1 MAPRNIVAGIDIGT
15 TKVCTIIA
23 EVSDNEITDII
34 GIGTSPS
41 KGLRKGMVIDIDDTV
56 GSIESAIAKAER
68 MAGVKLDSVFV
79 GIAGS
84 HISSTNSHGVVA
96 VTGEDKEISED
107 DINRV
112 IDATKII
119 SIPPEREI
127 IHVLP
132 REFIVD
138 GCKEIKYPL
147 GMSGVR
153 LEAETHIVTG
163 SVTSIQNLVKSVTK
177 AGVDVDGIV
186 LQPLAA
192 SKSVISESEKEL
204 GVVLIDIGGG
214 TTDIAIF
221 KEGSI
226 WYTAILPVGGDHVT
240 SDIAVG
246 MRTPMSNAERIKIQY
261 GSAKSNSID
270 DNEEIEIL
278 DTSGKKKRKISRKML
293 CEIIE
298 PRVDEIFS
306 LIEQEIEKAGYKG
319 MLPAGMVVTGGGSLL
334 EELPELAT
342 EKLDLPV
349 RIGVPEGIDGLLD
362 YLDGSIYDF
371 EGDYSDFPQDN
382 GAIFSTGIGLV
393 RYGAENS
400 DGKALNKKTK
410 KEEQLIEDLF
420 DKIRGWFNNFF

>member
-23 EVSDNEITDII
+23 EVSDNKITDII
-34 GIGTSPS
+34 GVGTSPS

-56 GSIESAIAKAER
+56 KSIELAIVKAER
-68 MAGVKLDSVFV
+68 MAGVEIDSVFV

-107 DINRV
+107 DIDRV
-112 IDATKII
+112 IEATKII
-119 SIPPEREI
+119 SVPPEREI

-132 REFIVD
+132 REYIVD

-163 SVTSIQNLVKSVTK
+163 AVTSIQNLVKSVTR
-177 AGVDVDGIV
+177 AGVDVEGIV

-192 SKSVISESEKEL
+192 SKSVLSESEKDL
-204 GVVLIDIGGG
+204 GVVLIDMGGG

-226 WYTAILPVGGDHVT
+226 CYTSILPVGGDHVT

-261 GSAKSNSID
+261 GCAKSSLID
-270 DNEEIEIL
+270 DDEMLEIL

-293 CEIIE
+293 GQIIE

-306 LIEQEIEKAGYKG
+306 LIKQDIKKAGYED
-319 MLPAGMVVTGGGSLL
+319 MLPAGMIVTGGASLL
-334 EELPELAT
+334 EGVPELAS
-342 EKLDLPV
+342 EKLDMPV
-349 RIGVPEGIDGLLD
+349 RIGVPEGIDGFLD
-362 YLDGSIYDF
+362 YLDGSIYDI
-371 EGDYSDFPQDN
+371 GDDFSNFSEDN

-400 DGKALNKKTK
+400 EVESTNNKFN
-410 KEEQLIEDLF
+410 ENQLIEDLF
-420 DKIRGWFNNFF
+420 DKIRGWFSNFF